1 MSVDQPSEISKVIRK
16 LSRLYR
22 TSALKFLK
30 DLDLTKPQL
39 MAIFEI
45 YNEPKTIGQL
55 SEALLLSY
63 STVSGIV
70 DRLERDGFAERIRD
84 QADRRIIWI
93 KKTEK
98 VGQFKSLIDSYTD
111 DYYGA
116 ILRDL
121 SPEQVESIIRA
132 LNLLSEQFEKHVND
146 PETICD

>member
-1 MSVDQPSEISKVIRK
+1 MSVDQPSQISKVIRK

-22 TSALKFLK
+22 TAAVKFLK

-45 YNEPKTIGQL
+45 YHEPKTIGQL

-70 DRLERDGFAERIRD
+70 DRLERDGFAERLRD
-84 QADRRIIWI
+84 QSDRRIIWI

-98 VGQFKSLIDSYTD
+98 VSQFKNLLDSYTD
-111 DYYGA
+111 DFYGV
-116 ILRDL
+116 ILKDL
-121 SPEQVESIIRA
+121 NAEQVESIISS
-132 LNLLSEQFEKHVND
+132 LNLLTEQFEKHMND
-146 PETICD
+146 PDADCD